1 VDSPAVPASP
11 SDASDISVLPDISEY
26 WPDAPQRL
34 GPPADHY
41 ELPDAEPTRTG
52 QGLTPD
58 PYPGSGR
65 PTLELHL
72 HPRPRRRFRR
82 TALVVVALL
91 GLTGTAG
98 WALLRDSGEEPRL
111 PSFQPP
117 SALAPGE
124 NANAPVEIGEPP
136 ASAPPAAV
144 PDAATFELVDGTTE
158 VNVTIGT
165 VPSGWYRVTTPDG
178 SGVQPSTQ
186 LDGDT
191 VKVFVKGTGPEGSA
205 RVDVL
210 LSEDVTWSIRMRG
223 GARVADFDLTRG
235 KLGRI
240 DLIGGTA
247 RTNLALPRTDATIPI
262 LMGGG
267 VNTWRISTDGEV
279 PVRAAFRKG
288 AGTVTLFGDRDKGVP
303 TGATLAAGDDDGDG
317 GGDAGLDL
325 TAESGVGTLTVTAR

>member
-1 VDSPAVPASP
+1 VDSPASPAAATTP
-11 SDASDISVLPDISEY
+11 PEASDISVLPDISEY

-41 ELPDAEPTRTG
+41 ELPGTEPTRTG

-58 PYPGSGR
+58 AYPGSAR

-72 HPRPRRRFRR
+72 HPRPRSRFRR
-82 TALVVVALL
+82 TALLVTALL
-91 GLTGTAG
+91 AITGVGA
-98 WALLRDSGEEPRL
+98 WSLLRDKGEETRL

-117 SALAPGE
+117 AALAPGD
-124 NANAPVEIGEPP
+124 AGNAPVEIGEPSPSTP
-136 ASAPPAAV
+136 AVV

-165 VPSGWYRVTTPDG
+165 VPSGWFRVTTPDG
-178 SGVQPSTQ
+178 SGVEPRAE

-235 KLGRI
+235 KLDRI

-247 RTNLALPRTDATIPI
+247 RLNLALPRTRTALPV

-279 PVRAAFRKG
+279 PVRAVFRKG
-288 AGTVTLFGDRDKGVP
+288 AGSVTLFGDRDKGVP
-303 TGATLAAGDDDGDG
+303 TGATVSSGGDGDG
-317 GGDAGLDL
+317 AGNGVDL